1 MTIANN
7 QTPTKI
13 SVVVPNHN
21 GGGALNRCLD
31 AIQSSSYLNF
41 ECIVVDDDSTD
52 RWTETAKNP
61 TIRVIELRD
70 GPHGPAYARNVG
82 AQAASGDILFFLD
95 ADVVIYPDTLQKVAD
110 AFSRVPKLTAVFGSY
125 DEEPGDGH
133 FLSQYKNLFHRFVHQ
148 QAREESRSF
157 WSGCGA
163 IRKEIFLAMG
173 GFDAVK
179 YPQPSIEDIE
189 LGRRLSM
196 QGYKIVIDKAI
207 QVKHLKRWTLTN
219 LIKTDIFSRGI
230 PWTQLILADRAIPND
245 LNLETSQRWSALLS
259 GALLM
264 MFTVSMLF
272 FRQAILLP
280 ILLCLFWFLLQSWQ
294 WDEVTPRFELD
305 RGAILRIGV
314 ASIAFAGLAF
324 WQGFA
329 YLLPPLLVLLAI
341 VILAPTMTENVHSL
355 RQATFALMITIL
367 AVMLL
372 QIIAAYPLWLIAAV
386 CSIFGLFVFL
396 NRKFYLFFT
405 EKRGAGFA
413 AAVIPFHMLYFLY
426 SVASFA
432 LGGLIYYRNNR
443 LSLSSEQSRG
453 DG

>member
-1 MTIANN
+1 
-7 QTPTKI
+7 
-13 SVVVPNHN
+13 
-21 GGGALNRCLD
+21 
-31 AIQSSSYLNF
+31 
-41 ECIVVDDDSTD
+41 
-52 RWTETAKNP
+52 
-61 TIRVIELRD
+61 
-70 GPHGPAYARNVG
+70 
-82 AQAASGDILFFLD
+82 
-95 ADVVIYPDTLQKVAD
+95 
-110 AFSRVPKLTAVFGSY
+110 
-125 DEEPGDGH
+125 
-133 FLSQYKNLFHRFVHQ
+133 
-148 QAREESRSF
+148 
-157 WSGCGA
+157 
-163 IRKEIFLAMG
+163 MG

-294 WDEVTPRFELD
+294 WGEETPRFELD

>member
-7 QTPTKI
+7 QTSPKL

-21 GGGALNRCLD
+21 GGVALKRCLD
-31 AIQSSSYLNF
+31 AIQSSSYPGF

-52 RWTETAKNP
+52 RWVETAKNSAFK
-61 TIRVIELRD
+61 VIELRD
-70 GPHGPAYARNVG
+70 GPHGPAHARNVG

-110 AFSRVPKLTAVFGSY
+110 AFLRNNKLTAVFGSY
-125 DEEPGDGH
+125 DDQPGDGH

-163 IRKEIFLAMG
+163 IRREVFLAMG

-196 QGYKIVIDKAI
+196 RGHTIVIDKTI

-264 MFTVSMLF
+264 TFAVSMFF

-294 WDEVTPRFELD
+294 WDEGTPRFELD
-305 RGAILRIGV
+305 RSAVLRIGV
-314 ASIAFAGLAF
+314 ASLAFAGLAF

-329 YLLPPLLVLLAI
+329 YLLPLLLVLLVI
-341 VILAPTMTENVHSL
+341 VIFASPLTKNVRSL
-355 RQATFALMITIL
+355 RQATFALMIAIL

-372 QIIAAYPLWLIAAV
+372 QIIAAYPLWLIAVV

-396 NRKFYLFFT
+396 NRKFYLFFI
-405 EKRGAGFA
+405 EMRGAAFA

-426 SVASFA
+426 SVASFV
-432 LGGLIYYRNNR
+432 LGGMVYYRNNR